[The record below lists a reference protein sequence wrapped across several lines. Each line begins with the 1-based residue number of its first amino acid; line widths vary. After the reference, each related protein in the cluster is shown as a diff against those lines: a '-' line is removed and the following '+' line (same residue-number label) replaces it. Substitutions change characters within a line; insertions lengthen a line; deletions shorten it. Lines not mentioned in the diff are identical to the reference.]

1 MFTLA
6 IAVALGAIVVG
17 TIGFLGSGEKFEV
30 RKYLA
35 TVLTGIISGVG
46 VVLLF
51 SDVVVTERLIV
62 LAFAAGAGVDSAK
75 TAISNAIAARAN
87 GKPSP

>member
-1 MFTLA
+1 MISLA
-6 IAVALGAIVVG
+6 IAAAIGAIAVG

-35 TVLTGIISGVG
+35 TVLTGILSGVG

-51 SDVVVTERLIV
+51 SDVAVTERLII

-87 GKPSP
+87 SPK